1 MVSLFLCI
9 STCEWFSSL
18 PLICALG
25 PATAAW
31 FDCVFFWFFLLL
43 FISVLIVCILFF
55 FPFISPS
62 RSPGLFVLLFCL
74 YFFLS
79 MRVMKSQCKMFG
91 CRVFVCLIKTKLLFF
106 FWFTYNLE
114 SLTKYPMN
122 HGQKH

>member
-9 STCEWFSSL
+9 NTCEWFSCL

-25 PATAAW
+25 PATAPR
-31 FDCVFFWFFLLL
+31 DSIVF
-43 FISVLIVCILFF
+43 LI
-55 FPFISPS
+55 FPFAVYFGPY
-62 RSPGLFVLLFCL
+62 CL
-74 YFFLS
+74 YFVLFSFSHSLSLAGSLRLVILSLFYLS
-79 MRVMKSQCKMFG
+79 MRVMKFAMQNARRVF
-91 CRVFVCLIKTKLLFF
+91 VFVCLIKTKLFFF